1 MASKLEL
8 ILQKFILPSP
18 SSPVQSLEVAS
29 QNPRV
34 WSLIPIG
41 DGHTSPQEA
50 ETVTPAILGT
60 LVFAQMVLPVLR
72 TVHLMELIIEV
83 PTE

>member
-8 ILQKFILPSP
+8 ILRRFILPSP
-18 SSPVQSLEVAS
+18 SSPVQSLVGAS

-34 WSLIPIG
+34 WSSIPIG
-41 DGHTSPQEA
+41 DGHTSPREPGTA
-50 ETVTPAILGT
+50 TPAIPGT